1 MLQLVFN
8 HFLMKVFKV
17 RLKHEYFF
25 KTAIR
30 WVSSQMMS
38 VDAIKFNDKVL
49 ILNMLIEASW

>member
-38 VDAIKFNDKVL
+38 IDAIKFNDK
-49 ILNMLIEASW
+49 SFDT